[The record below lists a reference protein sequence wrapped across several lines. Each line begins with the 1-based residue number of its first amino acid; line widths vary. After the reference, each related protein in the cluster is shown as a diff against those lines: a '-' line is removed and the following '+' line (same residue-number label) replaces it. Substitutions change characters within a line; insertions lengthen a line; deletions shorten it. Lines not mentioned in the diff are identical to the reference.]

1 MRQKE
6 KELDKAL
13 QRAQEIE
20 YILADNNNHIK
31 ALLAQRKAQE
41 IRFKVVKNLIDNLV
55 FDYKQKIQKVYR
67 GNRDQRIMARDFIYE
82 LKELKRFSDDEVDKE
97 YMDLDDM
104 KQDSMFDRLK
114 KKVNKCT

>member
-31 ALLAQRKAQE
+31 ALLAQRKA
-41 IRFKVVKNLIDNLV
+41 
-55 FDYKQKIQKVYR
+55 
-67 GNRDQRIMARDFIYE
+67 
-82 LKELKRFSDDEVDKE
+82 
-97 YMDLDDM
+97 
-104 KQDSMFDRLK
+104 
-114 KKVNKCT
+114 